1 MAQRQWSRSLKHL
14 PDRRIRRWRDAGIID
29 EAGVR
34 LEESVDVLVI
44 DELLRLHD
52 RGDDGGREVR
62 AVSTERCRAAIAS
75 PSDETG
81 DNRHG
86 ARENAVH
93 VDTAEQCVLRGHFVG
108 PGRAESIVRDEHGR
122 CVDRPGRTSR
132 KRTGES
138 DERRGQALP
147 DGEDS
152 IASVGRAADR
162 VQLELT
168 PQAVEHL
175 VEMAG
180 VRGALGCAGAE
191 TVEHLEVA

>member
-1 MAQRQWSRSLKHL
+1 MK
-14 PDRRIRRWRDAGIID
+14 P
-29 EAGVR
+29 
-34 LEESVDVLVI
+34 VI
-44 DELLRLHD
+44 
-52 RGDDGGREVR
+52 
-62 AVSTERCRAAIAS
+62 
-75 PSDETG
+75 TG
-81 DNRHG
+81 
-86 ARENAVH
+86 
-93 VDTAEQCVLRGHFVG
+93 TA
-108 PGRAESIVRDEHGR
+108 PAN
-122 CVDRPGRTSR
+122 

-168 PQAVEHL
+168 PQAVENL

-180 VRGALGCAGAE
+180 VCGALDWAGAE